1 MRQPV
6 LATTGATLV
15 LCATLAAAALAAST
29 DFTELATSP
38 ELGEHDDPRA
48 IAAADFD
55 GDADQD
61 LAVAYFGGAVTVF
74 ANDGAGDFT
83 ERDDELTGTGSRSIA
98 VADIDGDSDRDL
110 AVANQDPGS
119 VTVLKNR
126 GNGDFFQTAPS
137 PIVIGG
143 FTTNAVTAADFDSD
157 ADPDLAVA
165 DGTLSGTVHLLRNH
179 GGGTFAEPDSSPEAV
194 GSIPLALTAADLNN
208 DSEPDLAV
216 TNENSNNVTLLRH
229 IGTLLNF
236 NEPATSPLTGFSFP
250 LAIDAVDVDGD
261 ADTDLAVV
269 NRNRNDVSIVRN
281 NGGPADGGFGMSEL
295 PSSPEAVGAGPSAL
309 ASADFDGDGDRDL
322 AVTNA
327 GDDAVTIL
335 ANGGNGNFTEPATSP
350 EAVGDRP
357 LAIIAAPLDGDADS
371 DLAVGN
377 SAAALLDDEITILG
391 ND

>member
-1 MRQPV
+1 MRRRV
-6 LATTGATLV
+6 LATTGAALA
-15 LCATLAAAALAAST
+15 LCATLVAAALAAST

-38 ELGEHDDPRA
+38 ELGGHNDPRA
-48 IAAADFD
+48 IAAADLD

-74 ANDGAGDFT
+74 ANDGTGDFT
-83 ERDDELTGTGSRSIA
+83 ERDDELTGNGSRSIA

-110 AVANQDPGS
+110 AIANQDPGS

-126 GNGDFFQTAPS
+126 GNGDFYETVAS
-137 PIVIGG
+137 PIAIGG
-143 FTTNAVTAADFDSD
+143 FATNAVVAADFDSD

-165 DGTLSGTVHLLRNH
+165 DGSLSGTVHLLRNH
-179 GGGTFAEPDSSPEAV
+179 GGGTFAEPGTSPEAV
-194 GSIPLALTAADLNN
+194 GSVPLALSAADLNN

-216 TNENSNNVTLLRH
+216 ANENSNNVTLLRH

-236 NEPATSPLTGFSFP
+236 NEPATSPLIGFSFP
-250 LAIDAVDVDGD
+250 LAIDSVDVDGD
-261 ADTDLAVV
+261 ADADLAVV

-281 NGGPADGGFGMSEL
+281 NGGAADGGFGMSEM
-295 PSSPEAVGAGPSAL
+295 PSSPEPVGAGPSAL
-309 ASADFDGDGDRDL
+309 ASADFDGDGDLDL

-327 GDDAVTIL
+327 DSDDVSIL
-335 ANGGNGNFTEPATSP
+335 ANAGSGNFTEPATSP

-357 LAIIAAPLDGDADS
+357 LAITAAPLDGDADR
-371 DLAVGN
+371 DLAVAN
-377 SAAALLDDEITILG
+377 SAAALIDDEITILG